1 MQRRQKCEMFKISL
15 FFENLKLRE
24 SEREKKTKSNSNY
37 VELEDHTNK
46 ILLSAKKSW
55 KD

>member
-24 SEREKKTKSNSNY
+24 SEREKKRKTKSNSNY

-46 ILLSAKKSW
+46 ILLSAKKS
-55 KD
+55 